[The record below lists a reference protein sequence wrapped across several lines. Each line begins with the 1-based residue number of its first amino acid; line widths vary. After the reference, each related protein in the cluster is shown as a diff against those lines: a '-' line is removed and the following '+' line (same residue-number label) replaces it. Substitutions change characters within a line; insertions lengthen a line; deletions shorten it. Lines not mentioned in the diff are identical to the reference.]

1 MSKLFTRRRSMI
13 ALAGC
18 LGVASAWP
26 NEVSQ
31 AEATEARTVV
41 EAQLAAFAA
50 NDSRRA
56 FMLGTDA
63 LRKRFGSPDRF
74 MAMVRRGYPVVYRP
88 ASVTF
93 LKPQRDGSD
102 LIQPVHLTDAQGAG
116 WLATFRLEQDKGGW
130 LIASCDVEPDEGSF
144 T

>member
-1 MSKLFTRRRSMI
+1 MSKLFSRRRSMI
-13 ALAGC
+13 ALTC
-18 LGVASAWP
+18 CMGVGAAWP
-26 NEVSQ
+26 HEVSQ
-31 AEATEARTVV
+31 AEATEARAVV
-41 EAQLAAFAA
+41 QAQLDAFAA

-88 ASVTF
+88 ASVAF
-93 LKPQRDGSD
+93 LKPQREGGD
-102 LIQPVHLTDAQGAG
+102 LIQPVHLIDAQGAG
-116 WLATFRLEQDKGGW
+116 WLATFRLQQGKGGW
-130 LIASCDVEPDEGSF
+130 LIASCDVETDEGGF